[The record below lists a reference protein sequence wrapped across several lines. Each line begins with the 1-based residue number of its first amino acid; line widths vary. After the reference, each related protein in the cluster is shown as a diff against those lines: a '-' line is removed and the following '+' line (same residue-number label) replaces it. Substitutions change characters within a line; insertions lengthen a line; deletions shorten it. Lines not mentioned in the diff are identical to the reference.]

1 MLQGPGPLVQRLLWW
16 CFCRR
21 LVVLL
26 PVVNVGKW
34 MGLWDLAAGERRRAQ
49 CY

>member
-1 MLQGPGPLVQRLLWW
+1 MLQGPGRLMQRLLW

-21 LVVLL
+21 LVVL

-34 MGLWDLAAGERRRAQ
+34 MGLWDLAAGEQRAQ
-49 CY
+49 YY